1 MKINISFDEFKKNHS
16 NNKHQVLFKS
26 RSCKEYYKVENLFKF
41 LLAEKNSFI
50 FESVEK
56 GKIKGRY
63 TIIGLNPDKIWD
75 INKNTATISSFG
87 KKTKIKVKPL
97 FFINKLIKEF
107 NIKIPKQLPFMSSML
122 VGYFSYDV
130 IRYIENIPDQTK
142 DDLKIPD
149 VRLSRPKNLVIY
161 DNFKKK
167 IHYIENVYSDTR
179 IKDYKETYNSI
190 ISKFVL
196 FENYENITIPEKFT
210 FKKNKNL
217 VKSNISKQ
225 KFKSLVEKAKKYIKR
240 GDIFQVVLSQRFE
253 RRIEKRPI
261 EIYNYLRKSNPSPFM
276 FYFNYDDFNILG
288 SSPEILVRLRKGEVT
303 IRPIAGTRPRGRTF
317 KEDKKYELD
326 LLKDK
331 KELAEHLMLLDL
343 GRNDVGKVSEINS
356 VKVNEKFKVERYSHV
371 MHIVSNVVG
380 KFNNKF
386 SLFETLL
393 SGFPAGTVS
402 GAPKIRAMEIID
414 ELEKNKRK
422 LYAGG
427 IGYFT
432 PNGEFDT
439 CIALRTALIKNNKFY
454 VQAGAGIVADS
465 KADKE
470 YAETVNKAKALM
482 KAIDWMKIL
491 LIDNYDSFTYNLYH
505 YISNF
510 NNNVDVVRNDKID
523 SKIILRKK
531 YSKIVISPGPGNP
544 NQAGNCLKI
553 VKDVYKKIPILG
565 VCLGHQIIG
574 QVFGGRIVNAKN
586 LMHGKTSKIKH
597 QKKGLFKNIQNN
609 FEATRYHS
617 LIVDRKSF
625 PKNLVITAETKNK
638 TIMGLM
644 HKDFNIHG
652 FQFHPESISTKIGM
666 KLIKNFIAN

>member
-1 MKINISFDEFKKNHS
+1 MKINISFKEFKNNHFKK
-16 NNKHQVLFKS
+16 KHQILFRS
-26 RSCKEYYKVENLFKF
+26 RSCKNYYKVENLFKF

-56 GKIKGRY
+56 GTIKGRY

-75 INKNTATISSFG
+75 INKNTVTLNSLG
-87 KKTKIKVKPL
+87 KKSKIKADPL
-97 FFINKLIKEF
+97 KFINKLIKEF
-107 NIKIPKQLPFMSSML
+107 KIKIPSQLPAMASML

-130 IRYIENIPDQTK
+130 IRYIEKIPNSCK
-142 DDLKIPD
+142 DDLNIPD

-161 DNFKKK
+161 DNLKK
-167 IHYIENVYSDTR
+167 IIYYIENVYADTT
-179 IKDYKETYNSI
+179 IKDYKEHYNSVNK
-190 ISKFVL
+190 KFDL
-196 FENYENITIPEKFT
+196 YEDFENITLPEQFT
-210 FKKNKNL
+210 YKPNKNL
-217 VKSNISKQ
+217 IKSNTTKE
-225 KFKSLVEKAKKYIKR
+225 KFKSLVKKAKNYIEK

-253 RRIEKRPI
+253 RKFNKKPI

-288 SSPEILVRLRKGEVT
+288 SSPEILVRLRKGEIT
-303 IRPIAGTRPRGRTF
+303 IRPIAGTRPRGKNN

-343 GRNDVGKVSEINS
+343 GRNDVGKVSKVNS
-356 VKVNEKFKVERYSHV
+356 VKVTEKFKVERYSHV
-371 MHIVSNVVG
+371 MHIVSNVIG

-414 ELEKNKRK
+414 ELERNKRK

-465 KADKE
+465 KPEKE
-470 YAETVNKAKALM
+470 YAETINKAKALM
-482 KAIDWMKIL
+482 RA
-491 LIDNYDSFTYNLYH
+491 
-505 YISNF
+505 
-510 NNNVDVVRNDKID
+510 VD
-523 SKIILRKK
+523 
-531 YSKIVISPGPGNP
+531 
-544 NQAGNCLKI
+544 
-553 VKDVYKKIPILG
+553 
-565 VCLGHQIIG
+565 
-574 QVFGGRIVNAKN
+574 
-586 LMHGKTSKIKH
+586 
-597 QKKGLFKNIQNN
+597 
-609 FEATRYHS
+609 
-617 LIVDRKSF
+617 
-625 PKNLVITAETKNK
+625 
-638 TIMGLM
+638 
-644 HKDFNIHG
+644 
-652 FQFHPESISTKIGM
+652 
-666 KLIKNFIAN
+666 